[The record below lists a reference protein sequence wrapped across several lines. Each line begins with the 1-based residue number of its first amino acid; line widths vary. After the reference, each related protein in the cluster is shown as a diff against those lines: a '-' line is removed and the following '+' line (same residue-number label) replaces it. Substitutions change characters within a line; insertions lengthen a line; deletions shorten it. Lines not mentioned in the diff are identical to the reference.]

1 MYTPRPEELYGR
13 VLTDEGMK
21 WPSGEGG
28 KSQSQRCEGRM
39 KLAGW
44 LISGTAG
51 YDDQVG
57 PGRWDRVERV
67 QDAEQPKRASSD

>member
-1 MYTPRPEELYGR
+1 
-13 VLTDEGMK
+13 MK

-39 KLAGW
+39 KLAGTSW

-51 YDDQVG
+51 YDEQVG

-67 QDAEQPKRASSD
+67 QDAEQPK